1 MDHLWLRRL
10 NFSGFPLLE
19 GSFSQ
24 VVQQLFGF
32 YGSSSPSTW
41 RSAVPPMSYRS
52 HPTWRSDYV
61 FKPRYNDPFLHIKL
75 VSTFRPKFNASMYES
90 CWLNKVER
98 APELDLE
105 LGGCSTS
112 SKDGQSAPIGWYTV
126 VGPSEDTSKR
136 TTNITHQKAKRCPAL
151 NPFGRQSRVRSLF
164 WPPSANQRAHDSVP
178 KRQSWQLRRR
188 QRPPLIA
195 PRQANEEDTDP
206 TMLFNLVILLHILAN
221 TNTS

>member
-1 MDHLWLRRL
+1 MVRLRLRHGGLQCRQWATDHIRHGGLIMSL
-10 NFSGFPLLE
+10 NRGLLPN
-19 GSFSQ
+19 
-24 VVQQLFGF
+24 LFT
-32 YGSSSPSTW
+32 SSSYS
-41 RSAVPPMSYRS
+41 
-52 HPTWRSDYV
+52 
-61 FKPRYNDPFLHIKL
+61 RYNDPFLHIKL